1 MREKQFK
8 INRSLFLA
16 LSAIFLFVIAF
27 FLFHGQAEALDIEP
41 VQSVLQGENGESI
54 RSAWKMF
61 LSFANSILILV
72 LLVVAFSNILHLQ
85 IDNYGVK
92 KILPSLIIAIL
103 LANFSWFICIFL
115 IDIANMVLRFI
126 LEFKAG
132 NISGDP
138 NKLVTSISATEL
150 PEEVTDVDSAYKKIL
165 TDGGFFW
172 QFVGTQLIRIVGGVM
187 ITLLSYLMIVRN
199 WVIYFLVAL
208 SPLGF
213 IAMALPQTKSV
224 FQTWFK
230 QFIQWVFMAVIS
242 AFWLWVGS
250 VFVTSS
256 FVSDGAGFMKALFA
270 IACFYLA
277 LTTPFKLGGAIMQK
291 WGDVGKKAWG
301 STVGAAGGALA
312 GLGAAYV
319 KNNIV
324 NPRIDDYKNRIST
337 FYAKQGEGQN
347 PNWLG
352 RIYRRGSKG
361 KWLREQR
368 AERVTQQWDTSTADT
383 VRFMSDAERTK
394 WGEFRAVTNGLAG
407 EIKRKT
413 QQLDVDFAETDE
425 GKQHRRSSD
434 NYKRDMSNLDARQK
448 IVDLE
453 VQQEAYDKDDRY
465 FEVQGDIRR
474 QILDQERWLN
484 LKSEA
489 VEAASNKTRDDDLKN
504 QSIMAVPLH
513 SIINQYQEMKKWLDD
528 PDIDWSDEDKAEI
541 QEDIAKIKQDYAS
554 YVLRVADTLGG
565 EFTPLIKKMTGAERM
580 ADGTVKMKDID
591 SADTITGV
599 FETAP
604 SAVEMT
610 NDRLIKIYSRRVN
623 EERAVEAGKRNGLE
637 SARLLESKY
646 MKANSELGET
656 MSVTDRLLN
665 DQHSPDGLA
674 TRNANSM
681 LFNMEKD
688 VFSPTST
695 NYRESQK
702 IWLDVL
708 RQAMKSERG
717 DVSIGKSAEAIK
729 NALTAAMTGNAMTA
743 FVRTTYGEL
752 NQNLILGL
760 GRKISYEFEEIMK
773 DEEREAILDD
783 KGEARKET
791 RTKEFTISDQE
802 SLEKAL
808 SEISE
813 DKDKSD
819 SAAAASISIKNIEAA
834 KKIVSGKSPE
844 EMRKSL
850 EELEKVDAEIARV
863 VREEAETGGRTET
876 ALRTRK
882 REKAFEIMGIQEQP
896 LVDAGMGIEVD
907 ERGEVDVRHGITKT
921 SSEAEKS
928 KMADAIHLTFQSMSA
943 LNGRAD
949 PARIYNGALNQA
961 FSVSKREGGKVEE
974 DAQPFVEARKI
985 KKKYDK
991 K

>member
-8 INRSLFLA
+8 INRLLFLA
-16 LSAIFLFVIAF
+16 LSAVFLLVTAF
-27 FLFHGQAEALDIEP
+27 FLFRDQAKALDIEP
-41 VQSVLQGENGESI
+41 VQSVLQGDNGESI

-126 LEFKAG
+126 LEFKTG

-150 PEEVTDVDSAYKKIL
+150 PEGVTDVDSAYKKIL

-187 ITLLSYLMIVRN
+187 ITLLAYLMIVRN

-230 QFIQWVFMAVIS
+230 QFIQWVFMAVVS

-256 FVSDGAGFMKALFA
+256 FVSSGAGFMKALFA

-291 WGDVGKKAWG
+291 WNDVGKKAWG
-301 STVGAAGGALA
+301 ATGGWLVGR
-312 GLGAAYV
+312 GAAYA
-319 KNNIV
+319 KSDII

-361 KWLREQR
+361 KWMREQNK
-368 AERVTQQWDTSTADT
+368 ERTTQQWDTSTADT
-383 VRFMSDAERTK
+383 LRFMNDAERTK
-394 WGEFRAVTNGLAG
+394 WAEFRAVTNGLGG

-413 QQLDVDFAETDE
+413 QQLDVEFAERDE

-434 NYKRDMSNLDARQK
+434 NYKRDMANLDARQK
-448 IVDLE
+448 IIDLE

-474 QILDQERWLN
+474 EILDQERWLN

-513 SIINQYQEMKKWLDD
+513 SIINQYQEMKGWLDD
-528 PDIDWSDEDKAEI
+528 PNIDWSDEDKKEI
-541 QEDIAKIKQDYAS
+541 QDDMAKIKQDYAN

-565 EFTPLIKKMTGAERM
+565 EFTPLISAMTGAEKT
-580 ADGTVKMKDID
+580 ADGKVKMADID
-591 SADTITGV
+591 SAETITGV
-599 FETAP
+599 FKTAP
-604 SAVEMT
+604 SAVKMT
-610 NDRLIKIYSRRVN
+610 DDRLIKIYSRRIN
-623 EERAVEAGKRNGLE
+623 EERAVESGKRNGLE
-637 SARLLESKY
+637 SARLLAAQY
-646 MKANSELGET
+646 MPVKAKLGET

-681 LFNMEKD
+681 LYNMEKD
-688 VFSPTST
+688 LFSPTST
-695 NYRESQK
+695 NYRESQR
-702 IWLDVL
+702 IWLDVV

-729 NALTAAMTGNAMTA
+729 NALTAAMTGTQMGT
-743 FVRTTYGEL
+743 FVRTTYGQL
-752 NQNLILGL
+752 NQDLILGL
-760 GRKISYEFEEIMK
+760 GRKISYEFEETMR
-773 DEEREAILDD
+773 DE
-783 KGEARKET
+783 KGKEIVDEKGVARKEIKQ
-791 RTKEFTISDQE
+791 KEFTISDQE
-802 SLEKAL
+802 SLAKAL
-808 SEISE
+808 SEI
-813 DKDKSD
+813 DKDKGKSD
-819 SAAAASISIKNIEAA
+819 SAAAASASMKTIQDTL
-834 KKIVSGKSPE
+834 KIVSGKSPE
-844 EMRKSL
+844 EMKKSL
-850 EELEKVDAEIARV
+850 SELEKVDAEIAGA
-863 VREEAETGGRTET
+863 VRESEGRTES
-876 ALRTRK
+876 ALREK
-882 REKAFEIMGIQEQP
+882 KKEKAFEIMGIQEQP
-896 LVDAGMGIEVD
+896 LAEAEMKIEVD
-907 ERGEVDVRHGITKT
+907 ERGEVNVQHEITET
-921 SSEAEKS
+921 SSEAERN
-928 KMADAIHLTFQSMSA
+928 KMAEAIHTTFQSMSA
-943 LNGRAD
+943 LNGRSGG
-949 PARIYNGALNQA
+949 ARIYNGAINQA

-974 DAQPFVEARKI
+974 EAQPFIKARKI